1 MNKQLT
7 IFLFL
12 LACLHI
18 SSAFGQLY
26 LPLNAYYQNE
36 VERQFLTDSASTL
49 SNAHLSMKPILDK
62 IFTEKNEFLL
72 MVVPIALLAVSIL
85 RGVAT
90 YLQNML
96 TMLLV
101 LKELIQRL
109 Q

>member
-62 IFTEKNEFLL
+62 RTNAENIYQSQGKHYYWITQKIF
-72 MVVPIALLAVSIL
+72 
-85 RGVAT
+85 
-90 YLQNML
+90 
-96 TMLLV
+96 
-101 LKELIQRL
+101 KEN
-109 Q
+109 